1 MKAKYYKALTLGV
14 LPVVIVLMVAG
25 IVAGIMK
32 PIKFDEQKKAREA
45 IGIQRLKDI
54 RTLETLFKSETGHYT
69 SSADSLKAFYTSGT
83 ITVERQMGS
92 ADDSASVA
100 FTAAIKAQMQKKN
113 PRVKLTDELF
123 AAQCNR
129 LYKDMQEKG
138 DSTYKLLVFTIKT
151 EQPVRETVFL
161 TNEGRSENFNID
173 STFLIPFCG
182 QSVIIRDTIKE
193 VSGVPVPLFE
203 ACMPFKSILKGLD
216 NQLRINL
223 DCEREK
229 LEKYKGLKV
238 GDIEKANN
246 NAGNWE

>member
-1 MKAKYYKALTLGV
+1 MKPAYYKALTWGV
-14 LPVVIVLMVAG
+14 LPVIIVLMVFG
-25 IVAGIMK
+25 IVSSIMK
-32 PIKFDEQKKAREA
+32 PIKFEEQKKAREA

-54 RTLETLFKSETGHYT
+54 RTLETLFKSETGRYT
-69 SSADSLKAFYTSGT
+69 DSADSLKWFYTDGN
-83 ITVERQMGS
+83 ITVEMQMGS
-92 ADDSASVA
+92 ADDSASLA
-100 FTAAIKAQMQKKN
+100 YTTELRKLMQKKN

-123 AAQCNR
+123 AAECSK
-129 LYKDMQEKG
+129 LYDEYKAKG
-138 DSTYKLLVFTIKT
+138 DTTYKMLVFSVKT
-151 EQPVRETVFL
+151 LQPVRQAAFL
-161 TNEGRSENFNID
+161 SSEGRSEKFNID
-173 STFLIPFCG
+173 STFIIPFCG
-182 QSVIIRDTIKE
+182 CPVIIRDTIKE

-203 ACMPFKSILKGLD
+203 ACMPYKQLLKGLD